1 MIRSTKR
8 IFLSIISFALTLT
21 IIVSVAPMTVFATS
35 NHRRNS
41 LTPEELAAAFSNKT
55 NWTDEIVEE
64 VKSERDEFSK
74 TYLLTDGS
82 YYKVSSSNAI
92 HYFENGE
99 WYDISNTLSE
109 LPSTISNANEEI
121 ALASAVTSDSSYEDN
136 AFTTQCVGTTT
147 MADGVTTFKLN
158 GALLIKPNYIYE
170 YSSNDKLVLETT
182 LSLETYS
189 NATAYMYV
197 REISNSWD
205 TIASFSDAVSGQLI
219 DYKLTTNGTTTL
231 SFDITDIFSKWER
244 GTEPQNGISLS
255 IPEANGRKIYT
266 ATNPVISVRYI
277 DVSENDSKFTKH
289 NLDMGSAGT
298 LYINDVTNTVKI
310 VQDIIG
316 IDMQVLPVNITK
328 TIYSPVNDFDSTA
341 GISSSWNYNNSI
353 SLEGNILTWTK
364 FDGSKIKFIKPD
376 DNIIVDNAGY
386 QKWLPISS
394 TILPLNAELWISED
408 IADSDGLNTDYSLC
422 YIRLNDSTYRFNTIG
437 AISSIEKYG
446 KQIQFT
452 YGSLG
457 LSSITDPTGNKYSFS
472 YSRYYIDIEPYYYV
486 SKISVK
492 KSDNTAVKIDS
503 IDYCINFN
511 NTYNSQTQKI
521 TSTTTF
527 CDGKNVAYI
536 YDLSGRL
543 CEVVDTE
550 GKRVVLDYMNSTS
563 NIITGYTQ
571 YSSDEEPII
580 LNSID
585 ITSENTFSRVFVD
598 NADETEIMRFDS
610 NYNLITD
617 HYKGNVVTLDYDDE
631 TNLVTSYAF
640 KTDEEKNNMISNGTF
655 DTIEGWINSGDFN
668 AIVNDDGRLV
678 IPGSIGKTCVVTH
691 MVEPML
697 SADSTYV
704 LEAEAITSGV
714 PTGASIDEST
724 DLPAVFGIAICVY
737 DTDLNELDTLTYTF
751 DNTLT
756 CEYDGSRESDGQL
769 RMIALKFEED
779 VYIDIIIYEYYLT
792 GTFEFDNVKLY
803 EASEDDA
810 FVGLPNMD
818 NASPITATYD
828 SNGNIVKETIERD
841 SYSMIQTYGYS
852 EDGSKL
858 TAMTDYNGLT
868 TYYSYDSDNGLLTE
882 KGHSI
887 DVNGNIIDPIAY
899 AYNSSGLVSQI
910 SQTITD
916 VVDNSKKTLSTE
928 YLYNEDNDRITS
940 VINNGVSYHI
950 LYDVNGNVVN
960 ISKQTGTQESKSL
973 NSFSYCDDNKINEIR
988 YSDGSKITYTY
999 DQFTGKISTISK
1011 YNTEGVL
1018 SETFTYLYDE
1028 YNNIVGVQVDY
1039 ADLATDYKIEYVN
1052 NGFNFYNIIGENEVL
1067 VFEKTETDTSYT
1079 EKHLSTVTGEN
1090 VLEMFTQT
1098 KYAYVTDE
1106 ITSATTGSSTIS
1118 GEKQSAL
1125 FDNTSATYTIQNSTT
1140 LDTFDRVTNRHS
1152 IMSTDVTN
1160 TTNEI
1165 REANVDL
1172 LQQYSYEGTI
1182 GLNGNTTTGKV
1193 SSITTTATG
1202 QFNLDNEIT
1211 PYNWSMNSHYV
1222 YDNNGN
1228 LQLVY
1233 EQNGETYDL
1242 VALYAYDEAGQVI
1255 TEYDNT
1261 INNIGYQYS
1270 YNTNGNLS
1278 KKYFY
1283 TDDNVSINGL
1293 SETEFQDIQSID
1305 ADDWDTFDFS
1315 AIKAKKLTL
1324 SGNPHK
1330 VVELTYEND
1339 KVTCFTER
1347 TYDYSSEQP
1356 QENTTSIQITYDEYG
1371 NPKKHVEYNVLEL
1384 VVSELYWTG
1393 NLLTSAI
1400 IYDSNNLTLPTH
1412 KFDYRYD
1419 ENGYRTEKI
1428 QCEYD
1433 AETQKYLEKLR
1444 YRYIWD
1450 NGVLQS
1456 IHLFEYNSDGQLIEY
1471 YTNMIYD
1478 EKGYPCG
1485 YIDFSGNPFYFVRD
1499 INDSVVALVSAD
1511 GNKAVTID
1519 YDAFGAVKMTAN
1531 GSNALEGALYVILAQ
1546 VNPCTYKGYLYDYE
1560 TGMYFI
1566 KNRCYSP
1573 SMGRFIDNDFEKI
1586 TTVADSVL
1594 EANPSVFC
1602 LNNSFTNND
1611 VYGSWGRDTQL
1622 INWSNESIEIKMNKA
1637 FLSATFCT
1645 IYANQLVNQ
1654 YGTFDQNK
1662 GNCIYGMDIERI
1674 ASNLFARSVGKYA
1687 EKSLN
1692 RVNATW
1698 GQGWL
1703 MNNRSN
1709 NSILI
1714 QAKDPFATKYL
1725 KIWYA
1730 AENIRNEALKDGIFL
1745 AF

>member
-1 MIRSTKR
+1 MKFMDKYKSIKR
-8 IFLSIISFALTLT
+8 MVIQFISIALTLT
-21 IIVSVAPMTVFATS
+21 IIVSVAPITVSANTNS
-35 NHRRNS
+35 NNTKSISKKR
-41 LTPEELAAAFSNKT
+41 TDTFSDKS

-64 VKSERDEFSK
+64 VISERDEFSK
-74 TYLLTDGS
+74 TYILTDGS
-82 YYKVSSSNAI
+82 YYKVSSAAPI
-92 HYFENGE
+92 HYLENGE
-99 WYDISNTLSE
+99 WIDISNDLS
-109 LPSTISNANEEI
+109 LTPTTISNATNEI
-121 ALASAVTSDSSYEDN
+121 ALANFESDSSEYSDN
-136 AFTTQCVGTTT
+136 AFLMQAVGNTTVVDNT
-147 MADGVTTFKLN
+147 VTFKKS
-158 GALLIKPNYIYE
+158 GGVLIKPQSIYP
-170 YSSNDKLVLETT
+170 YSNNDKLILEAKISVNVTA
-182 LSLETYS
+182 
-189 NATAYMYV
+189 NAATRIEA
-197 REISNSWD
+197 REINQSWD
-205 TIASFSDAVSGQLI
+205 TIDTNTNLSDGQLI
-219 DYKLTTNGTTTL
+219 DYFSTTDESSDTTIN
-231 SFDITDIFSKWER
+231 ITDIFSKWDR
-244 GTEPQNGISLS
+244 GTREQYGIVLLAPS
-255 IPEANGRKIYT
+255 ANNKKSYVANNFT
-266 ATNPVISVRYI
+266 LSVRYI

-289 NLDMGSAGT
+289 SLDMGVAGK
-298 LYINDVTNTVKI
+298 LHINDVTNTVKI
-310 VQDIIG
+310 EQDIIG
-316 IDMQVLPVNITK
+316 IDMQVLPVNITR
-328 TIYSPVNDFDSTA
+328 TVYSPVNDFDSTA
-341 GISSSWNYNNSI
+341 GISSSWNYNNSV
-353 SLEGNILTWTK
+353 SLEGNILTWTR
-364 FDGSKIKFIKPD
+364 FDGSKIKFKKPTS
-376 DNIIVDNAGY
+376 NITVDNAGY
-386 QKWLPISS
+386 QKWLPNTS
-394 TILPLNAELWISED
+394 TTLSLNAELWISED
-408 IADSDGLNTDYSLC
+408 IADSNGLNTDYSSC
-422 YIRLNDSTYRFNTIG
+422 YIKFNDSTYNFNITG
-437 AISSIEKYG
+437 NISSIEKYG

-457 LSSITDPTGNKYSFS
+457 LSSITDPVGNKYNFS
-472 YSRYYIDIEPYYYV
+472 YSRYNINIEPYYYV
-486 SKISVK
+486 SKISVTK
-492 KSDNTAVKIDS
+492 PDNTAVKIDG
-503 IDYCINFN
+503 IDYCVNFN
-511 NTYNSQTQKI
+511 NTYNSQSQKV
-521 TSTTTF
+521 TSTITF
-527 CDGKNVAYI
+527 CDGKTVSYI
-536 YDLSGRL
+536 YDLYGRV
-543 CEVVDTE
+543 CEIIDAN
-550 GKRVVLDYMNSTS
+550 GGRVVVNYKDSSS
-563 NIITGYTQ
+563 NISTGYIQ
-571 YSSDEEPII
+571 YSSSDNEAIIDSLEINDDSTYLRTFTDFLSEE
-580 LNSID
+580 
-585 ITSENTFSRVFVD
+585 EKVY
-598 NADETEIMRFDS
+598 FDS
-610 NYNLITD
+610 NYNLICNE
-617 HYKGNVVTLDYDDE
+617 YKGNIVCLQYDE
-631 TNLVTSYAF
+631 TNLISSYAF
-640 KTDEEKNNMISNGTF
+640 KDHEIEPEDNLLTNGVFSSASYDWSQYETLNGIDSYESSNEGMFYLDGAINKTGGITFQSDEAFRLQSDQTYILEVSASTSNVMTSTEGKF
-655 DTIEGWINSGDFN
+655 GLAIHIYDLIDSELVEIETRFF
-668 AIVNDDGRLV
+668 
-678 IPGSIGKTCVVTH
+678 K
-691 MVEPML
+691 
-697 SADSTYV
+697 
-704 LEAEAITSGV
+704 
-714 PTGASIDEST
+714 
-724 DLPAVFGIAICVY
+724 
-737 DTDLNELDTLTYTF
+737 F
-751 DNTLT
+751 DNTLASQMQT
-756 CEYDGSRESDGQL
+756 KL
-769 RMIALKFEED
+769 IALKFEQPTN
-779 VYIDIIIYEYYLT
+779 IDISIFEENLT
-792 GTFEFDNVKLY
+792 GRFNFGNVKLY

-810 FVGLPNMD
+810 SVGLPNMD
-818 NASPITATYD
+818 NTSPITTTHD
-828 SNGNIVKETIERD
+828 DNGNIVKETIEREP
-841 SYSMIQTYGYS
+841 YSMIQTYGYS

-858 TAMTDYNGLT
+858 TSMTDYNGLT
-868 TYYSYDSDNGLLTE
+868 TYYSYDPDNGFLSQ

-887 DVNGNIIDPIAY
+887 VIDGNIVDPTVY
-899 AYNSSGLVSQI
+899 AREASGLI
-910 SQTITD
+910 SEITQTITD
-916 VVDNSKKTLSTE
+916 VIDGNEKTLSIQ
-928 YLYNEDNDRITS
+928 YLYDNSNRITS
-940 VINNGVSYHI
+940 VTNNGVSY
-950 LYDVNGNVVN
+950 LVSYDENGNTST
-960 ISKQTGTQESKSL
+960 ISKQIGSQDATEL
-973 NSFSYCDDNKINEIR
+973 NNYSYSGDNKLDEIS
-988 YSDGSKITYTY
+988 YSDGSKIIYTY
-999 DQFTGKISTISK
+999 DQITGKISAISK

-1018 SETFTYLYDE
+1018 SETFTYSYDE

-1052 NGFNFYNIIGENEVL
+1052 NGFKFYNIIGENEIL
-1067 VFEKTETDTSYT
+1067 VFEKAETDTSYT

-1090 VLEMFTQT
+1090 ALETFTQT

-1118 GEKQSAL
+1118 GGKNSAL
-1125 FDNTSATYTIQNSTT
+1125 FENTSATYTIQNSTT

-1152 IMSTDVTN
+1152 IMSTNVTN

-1172 LQQYSYEGTI
+1172 LQQYSYEGTV

-1330 VVELTYEND
+1330 IVELTYEND

-1347 TYDYSSEQP
+1347 TYNYSSKQP

-1433 AETQKYLEKLR
+1433 AETQEYLEKLR

-1586 TTVADSVL
+1586 TTVSDSVL

-1662 GNCIYGMDIERI
+1662 GNCIYGMDVKRI
-1674 ASNLFARSVGKYA
+1674 ASNLFACCVGKYA
-1687 EKSLN
+1687 EKTLN
-1692 RVNATW
+1692 KVNTTW
-1698 GQGWL
+1698 GEGWIIA
-1703 MNNRSN
+1703 NRNN
-1709 NSILI
+1709 NSVLI
-1714 QAKDPFATKYL
+1714 SSTDPNADKYL
-1725 KIWYA
+1725 KIWNA
-1730 AENIRNEALKDGIFL
+1730 AENIRNEALKTGIFISI
-1745 AF
+1745 

>member
-1 MIRSTKR
+1 MSFMKKSIKR
-8 IFLSIISFALTLT
+8 IVSQFISIALTLT
-21 IIVSVAPMTVFATS
+21 IIVSVAPITVFATDNQS
-35 NHRRNS
+35 NPERS
-41 LTPEELAAAFSNKT
+41 TVTPEQLAAAFSDKT
-55 NWTDEIVEE
+55 NWEDEIVEE
-64 VKSERDEFSK
+64 VRSERDEFSK

-82 YYKVSSSNAI
+82 YYKVSSATAI
-92 HYFENGE
+92 HHLENGE
-99 WYDISNTLSE
+99 WLDITDTLAATPAS
-109 LPSTISNANEEI
+109 ISSVNEGI
-121 ALASAVTSDSSYEDN
+121 ALSSAITDSSYEDN

-147 MADGVTTFKLN
+147 ITDNIINFKSD
-158 GALLIKPNYIYE
+158 GALLIKPSYVYE
-170 YSSNDKLVLETT
+170 YSSNDKLVLEAKI
-182 LSLETYS
+182 SLEAY
-189 NATAYMYV
+189 APVEAYMYV
-197 REISNSWD
+197 REVGSSWENITNTTD
-205 TIASFSDAVSGQLI
+205 ATSDQLI
-219 DYKLTTNGTTTL
+219 GYNKVEIGTNTL
-231 SFDITDIFSKWER
+231 SFNITDIFSKWER
-244 GTEPQNGISLS
+244 GTTPKNGISIS
-255 IPEANGRKIYT
+255 IPEAYPRKTYT
-266 ATNPVISVRYI
+266 VTNPVLSVRYI

-289 NLDMGSAGT
+289 SLDMGSAGT
-298 LYINDVTNTVKI
+298 LYVNDVTNTVKV
-310 VQDIIG
+310 VQDIVG
-316 IDMQVLPVNITK
+316 IDMQVLPVNVTR
-328 TIYSPVNDFDSTA
+328 TVYSPVNDFDSTA
-341 GISSSWNYNNSI
+341 GISSSWNYNNSV

-364 FDGSKIKFIKPD
+364 FDGSKIKFEKPNND
-376 DNIIVDNAGY
+376 ITVDNAGY
-386 QKWLPISS
+386 QKWLPTISPGL
-394 TILPLNAELWISED
+394 TLNAELWISEN

-422 YIRLNDSTYRFNTIG
+422 YIKLNDSTYNFNITG
-437 AISSIEKYG
+437 NISSIEKYG

-457 LSSITDPTGNKYSFS
+457 LSSITDPVGNKYNFS
-472 YSRYYIDIEPYYYV
+472 YSRYNIDIEAHYYV

-492 KSDNTAVKIDS
+492 KPDDTAVKIDG
-503 IDYCINFN
+503 IDYCVNFN

-543 CEVVDTE
+543 CEIVDVQ
-550 GKRVVLDYMNSTS
+550 GKRVVLDYINSTS

-571 YSSDEEPII
+571 YSRDEEPII

-617 HYKGNVVTLDYDDE
+617 HYKGNVVTLDYDEE
-631 TNLVTSYAF
+631 TNLVRSYAF
-640 KTDEEKNNMISNGTF
+640 KTDETKDNLVSNGTF
-655 DTIEGWINSGDFN
+655 ESTTGWSNTGHILGKANSQEKLEIDGTVGN
-668 AIVNDDGRLV
+668 NCIVTHAV
-678 IPGSIGKTCVVTH
+678 IP
-691 MVEPML
+691 ML
-697 SADSTYV
+697 YADRTYV
-704 LEAEAITSGV
+704 LEAEAITNGVQTDTSG
-714 PTGASIDEST
+714 
-724 DLPAVFGIAICVY
+724 VFGIAINVR
-737 DTDLNELDTLTYTF
+737 DTDDNFTLLETLAYKF

-756 CEYDGSRESDGQL
+756 CEYDNSRETEGQL
-769 RMIALKFEED
+769 RMIALKFDRD
-779 VYIDIIIYEYYLT
+779 VYVDIVIYEEGLI
-792 GTFEFDNVKLY
+792 GTFEFDNIKLY

-818 NASPITATYD
+818 NASPITTTHD
-828 SNGNIVKETIERD
+828 DNGNIVKETIEREP
-841 SYSMIQTYGYS
+841 YSMIQTYGYS

-858 TAMTDYNGLT
+858 TSMTDYNGLT
-868 TYYSYDSDNGLLTE
+868 TYYSYDPDNGFLSQ

-887 DVNGNIIDPIAY
+887 DIDGNIVDPTVY
-899 AYNSSGLVSQI
+899 ACEASGLI
-910 SQTITD
+910 SEITQTITD
-916 VVDNSKKTLSTE
+916 VIDGSEKTLSTQ
-928 YLYNEDNDRITS
+928 YLYDNSNRITC
-940 VINNGVSYHI
+940 VTNNGVSY
-950 LYDVNGNVVN
+950 LVSYDENGNTST
-960 ISKQTGTQESKSL
+960 ISKQVGSQDATEL
-973 NSFSYCDDNKINEIR
+973 NNYSYSGDNKLNEIS

-1018 SETFTYLYDE
+1018 SETFTYSLDE

-1052 NGFNFYNIIGENEVL
+1052 NGFKFYNIIGENEIL
-1067 VFEKTETDTSYT
+1067 VFEKAETDTSYT

-1090 VLEMFTQT
+1090 ALETFTQT

-1118 GEKQSAL
+1118 GGKNSAL
-1125 FDNTSATYTIQNSTT
+1125 FENTSATYTIQNSTT

-1152 IMSTDVTN
+1152 IMSTNITN

-1172 LQQYSYEGTI
+1172 LQQYSYEGTV

-1330 VVELTYEND
+1330 IVELTYEND

-1347 TYDYSSEQP
+1347 TYNYSSKQP

-1371 NPKKHVEYNVLEL
+1371 NPKKHVEYNVLDL

-1433 AETQKYLEKLR
+1433 AETQEYLEKLR

-1586 TTVADSVL
+1586 TTVSDSVL

-1662 GNCIYGMDIERI
+1662 GNCIYGMDVKRI

-1709 NSILI
+1709 NFILV
-1714 QAKDPFATKYL
+1714 QSNDPFAIKYL